1 MKRANGAV
9 ATALILAMTPALAQA
24 SASAA
29 PRLPVRFR
37 ATVES
42 YDRHLVTVKTD
53 RGDHLT
59 LELTPHTG
67 FATVEPRRLSDLAVN
82 AYVGVTAIPGT
93 DRKLHATRVYIFP
106 TTMRG
111 AGEGHF
117 PGREGRDSATV
128 NATVTAV
135 ASMADGETITLHFK
149 SKASGKEGWTDID
162 VGAGV
167 PVVAFTPGDA
177 GVLKPGAETVTVVQK
192 DGDGDLHALEIV
204 AGRDSFKP
212 PM

>member
-9 ATALILAMTPALAQA
+9 AAALVLAMMPTLAQA

-29 PRLPVRFR
+29 PRVPVRIR

-42 YDRHLVTVKTD
+42 YDRHSVTVKTD

-59 LELTPHTG
+59 LERTPHTG

-82 AYVGVTAIPGT
+82 AYVGVTALPGS
-93 DRKLHATRVYIFP
+93 DCKLHATRVYIFP
-106 TTMRG
+106 ATMRG

-149 SKASGKEGWTDID
+149 SKASGKEGRMDRYRCRRRRSGRC
-162 VGAGV
+162 VHARRRRRVEARSRNGHG
-167 PVVAFTPGDA
+167 
-177 GVLKPGAETVTVVQK
+177 GAERRRRRSP
-192 DGDGDLHALEIV
+192 HM
-204 AGRDSFKP
+204 P
-212 PM
+212 